1 MGEQEIVKY
10 IVLELQT
17 NTDGS
22 VGTLINSYDEQP
34 QAESKYHSVLAAAA
48 VSTIPCHACVLLASD
63 GRQLESKAY
72 KREAGE

>member
-1 MGEQEIVKY
+1 MGEQDIVKY

-17 NTDGS
+17 NADGS
-22 VGTLINSYDEQP
+22 VGTLISSYDEQP

-48 VSTIPCHACVLLASD
+48 VSAIPCHACVLMTSE
-63 GRQLESKAY
+63 GQQLESKTY